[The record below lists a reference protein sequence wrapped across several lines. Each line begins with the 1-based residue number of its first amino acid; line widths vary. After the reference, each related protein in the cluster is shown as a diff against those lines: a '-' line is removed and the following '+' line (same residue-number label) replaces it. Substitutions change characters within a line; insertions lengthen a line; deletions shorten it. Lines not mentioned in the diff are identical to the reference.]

1 MYRKTLFYSVNS
13 ALLLY
18 FFTIVEDVVYC
29 VYSLSVISNSMV
41 SIYILLGIFTT
52 FVTVLYKFK
61 SIIDSIIRYV
71 VMVVAYI
78 LFLILGGTVKL
89 IPLLRSLLN
98 ISVNSYVDNMFGM
111 VLLSFFTAVVI
122 SGIIALF
129 ISCIKT
135 FCRKRE

>member
-52 FVTVLYKFK
+52 IVTVLYKFK
-61 SIIDSIIRYV
+61 SIIDSIIRYA

-129 ISCIKT
+129 ISCIKS